1 MTSPALDMRLSIG
14 PVLYYWERDKLFEFY
29 AAVAASPADIVYLGE
44 VVCSRRHNLRPDDWL
59 GLAREL
65 RDAGKE
71 VVLSSQALVE
81 SESELRALRR
91 LADNGEF
98 AVEAND
104 ASALSR
110 LAGGAAFVAGPHLN
124 VYNGATLAW
133 IAELGAKRW
142 VPPVELGRDALQA
155 LRNDI
160 PQGMETEVFGYGRLP
175 LAFSAR
181 CFTARHY
188 NLPRDDCQFRCL
200 DHPDGLLLATREG
213 EPFFS
218 LNGTQTQSSRV
229 YDLAAE
235 IDDMRRLEI
244 DVLRLS
250 PQASGMDEIISIF
263 RGLLDRTLVPA
274 DARER
279 LDALRPSAA
288 CNGYW
293 YDRPGLEYRSHA

>member
-1 MTSPALDMRLSIG
+1 MKLSIG

-29 AAVAASPADIVYLGE
+29 AAVAASPANIVYLGE
-44 VVCSRRHNLRPDDWL
+44 VVCSRRHKLRPDDWL

-71 VVLSSQALVE
+71 VVLSSPALIE

-91 LADNGEF
+91 LAENGEF
-98 AVEAND
+98 AIEAND

-155 LRNDI
+155 LQNDI
-160 PQGMETEVFGYGRLP
+160 PQGMETELFGYGRLP

-218 LNGTQTQSSRV
+218 INGTQTQSSRV

-235 IDDMRRLEI
+235 IDDMHRLGI

-250 PQASGMDEIISIF
+250 PQASGMDKVISIF
-263 RGLLDRTLVPA
+263 HGLLDRTLVPA

-279 LDALRPSAA
+279 LDALHPSAA

-293 YDRPGLEYRSHA
+293 YDRPGLEYRSSA

>member
-1 MTSPALDMRLSIG
+1 MSPALDMKLSIG

-29 AAVAASPADIVYLGE
+29 AAVAASPANIVYLGE

-91 LADNGEF
+91 LAENGEF
-98 AVEAND
+98 AIEAND

-200 DHPDGLLLATREG
+200 DHPDGLLLATLEG

-229 YDLAAE
+229 YDLAGE
-235 IDDMRRLEI
+235 IDDMHRLGI

-250 PQASGMDEIISIF
+250 PQASGMDKVISIF
-263 RGLLDRTLVPA
+263 HGLLDRTIVPA

-279 LDALRPSAA
+279 LEALHPSAA

-293 YDRPGLEYRSHA
+293 YDRPGLEYRSSA

>member
-1 MTSPALDMRLSIG
+1 MKLSIG

-29 AAVAASPADIVYLGE
+29 AAVAASPANIVYLGE

-91 LADNGEF
+91 LVDNGEF

-104 ASALSR
+104 ASALSL

-188 NLPRDDCQFRCL
+188 DLPRDDCQFRCL

-213 EPFFS
+213 EPFFH
-218 LNGTQTQSSRV
+218 LNGTQTQSARV
-229 YDLAAE
+229 YDLAAA
-235 IDDMRRLEI
+235 IDDMPRLGI

-250 PQASGMDEIISIF
+250 PQASGMDDVISIF
-263 RGLLDRTLVPA
+263 RGLIDRTLDPG

-279 LDALRPSAA
+279 LDALHPSAA

-293 YDRPGLEYRSHA
+293 YDRPGLEYRSDA